1 MCERSQLQ
9 EIAEAPTHKGASS
22 ETGPKRKFWDPTY
35 AGEEKF
41 RVVLIAGFETFN
53 RQLYRM
59 AAEKAVARCPGL
71 EIWVFTDQDLQS
83 QQPLVEQAV
92 DEANVVFASLIFDFE
107 QVNWLRERILRVP
120 VRFVF
125 ESSLELMSSTKVG
138 SFSMASQPG
147 KKQGMPPAVKSLLSK
162 FSSTRE
168 EDRLD
173 GYTKFLKSGPAL
185 LKFIPGEKAKDLRRW
200 LQTYSYWNAGGVD
213 NVANMFC
220 SLASEFGG
228 LQPGSPAAEVIEAPQ
243 RGLVHPAR
251 PGYYFKTPREYLDWY
266 RAKFPGRES
275 WPVAGILLYRK
286 HVISALPYIDELVTH
301 METKEI
307 LPLPL
312 FITGVDGHIAV
323 RDFLTSPHEQEQLR
337 AGTIPVNPTL
347 SPDAVNVD
355 AVISTIGF
363 PLVGGP
369 AGSMEGARQAEI
381 AKEILQAKNV
391 PYFVAAPLLIQDVKS
406 WFGQGIGGLQSV
418 VLYSLPEL
426 DGAIDT
432 IPLGGLCCGDKD
444 GEIRLVEERLDR
456 LSTRI
461 KRWVSLRSTPKSER
475 RVAVVL
481 YGYPPGIG
489 ATGTAALLNVPTSLH
504 KLLSKMKEEG
514 YDVGELPEDPEELL
528 QMVKVADDE
537 SDSGR
542 GYANAQYAQRGG
554 ATVSTD
560 QLETWLGSSDTQRV
574 SKNWG
579 GSLDRS
585 GIRTVG
591 SGERAQM
598 LLGGVLFGKVWVAV
612 QPPLGL
618 PGDPMR
624 LLFER
629 DMTPHPQYS
638 AFYKFLERK
647 EEDNGF
653 GANVVVHFGMH
664 GTEEWLPGT
673 SLGNTGE
680 CWPDILTGS
689 LPNVYVYAA
698 NNPSESLLA
707 KRRGY
712 GTLISHNVPPYS
724 RAGLYKELQTL
735 RGLIAD
741 YFEGLS
747 RESRGAAMKV
757 LEEAGGIDGGE
768 EAVERCAAYMVR
780 ENMMMEYC
788 ERLKAYLAELE
799 QRLFSSGLH
808 VLGDPPVEQAM
819 EAYLRAYF
827 EDGSWEVTSKE
838 RTWDRFQEAVRQGCS
853 IRDLLLR
860 NTEELEGVLK
870 ALNGEFVPPAP
881 GGDLLRDG
889 SGVLPTGRNI
899 HALDPYRIPSKVA
912 MARGKAAA
920 ELSISL
926 HRKDNNDEFPET
938 IAVNLWGLEAIKTRG
953 ESVGIVLGLV
963 GAEPVVEATGRVVR
977 FDLIPLEKLGRPRV
991 DVLTSLSGI
1000 FRDSFSNVVE
1010 LLDDLF
1016 ERAAKADEP
1025 ADMNF
1030 IRKHALELQAA
1041 GETVE
1046 ASTARI
1052 FSNPPGEFGSLVN
1065 ERVTDG
1071 NWEDEADLGET
1082 WAKRNAFSFGRS
1094 GRGVERRSTLNKL
1107 MSTTGQVVQCVD
1119 SVEYGLTD
1127 IQEYYANT
1135 GAMVRAMDDLQ
1146 GGKGKVQASVVESY
1160 SKVPRPKRIN
1170 EVLRLEYRS
1179 KLLNPK
1185 WANSM
1190 VDQGSGG
1197 AFEVSQRMTA
1207 MIGWGATT
1215 KFKEPWVFDQSAAT
1229 YALDP
1234 VMAQKLR
1241 DSNPEAFKNIVGRLL
1256 EANNRGMWEAKPDVL
1271 QQLQEIYEDIDD
1283 AIELGTAA
1291 QRLSDITMQQKEKR

>member
-1 MCERSQLQ
+1 MPYRNGGWRVAINASRVWAMVFCFVFLSQDVQSWSFPAGTPRLAARSRRSGVQAGWRLRSNLAPRKSLRMCDSSQLQ
-9 EIAEAPTHKGASS
+9 EIAEPPASNDFVK
-22 ETGPKRKFWDPTY
+22 ETGPRRKFWNPTY
-35 AGEEKF
+35 TGEERF

-71 EIWVFTDQDLQS
+71 EIWVFTDQDLQTE
-83 QQPLVEQAV
+83 QGLVENAM
-92 DEANVVFASLIFDFE
+92 EGANVVFASLIFDFE

-125 ESSLELMSSTKVG
+125 ESSLELMSSTQVG

-200 LQTYSYWNAGGVD
+200 LQTYSFWNAGGVE

-228 LQPGSPAAEVIEAPQ
+228 LSLPQQEEEVEKDLWTQFVLFLQSLFNLKGEDAAASGGSEAAQVIEAPQ

-251 PGYYFKTPREYLDWY
+251 PGYYFKTPKEYLDWY
-266 RAKFPGRES
+266 REKFPGTEK
-275 WPVAGILLYRK
+275 WPVVGVLLYRK
-286 HVISALPYIDELVTH
+286 HVISALPYIDELIAH
-301 METKEI
+301 MEKKEI
-307 LPLPL
+307 LPLPV

-323 RDFLTSPHEQEQLR
+323 RDFLTSPHEQEQMR
-337 AGTIPVNPTL
+337 AGKIPVNPTL

-355 AVISTIGF
+355 AVVSTIGF

-381 AKEILQAKNV
+381 ARDILQAKNV

-432 IPLGGLCCGDKD
+432 IPLGGLCCGDKEFCNSYRD
-444 GEIRLVEERLDR
+444 LRGCQRESGEIRLVEERLDR

-461 KRWVSLRSTPKSER
+461 KRWVTLRSTPQSER
-475 RVAVVL
+475 RVALVL

-489 ATGTAALLNVPTSLH
+489 ATGTAALLNVPSSLH

-528 QMVKVADDE
+528 RMVKEADDA

-542 GYANAQYAQRGG
+542 GYANAEYAERGG
-554 ATVSTD
+554 AAISTE
-560 QLETWLGSSDTQRV
+560 QLEAWLGSSDTARV

-647 EEDNGF
+647 EEDKGF

-741 YFEGLS
+741 YFESSS
-747 RESRGAAMKV
+747 RESRSAGGGELEEASLMRQFAGASAPAIDASTMDKVEGSPTVEGTMLQTMFAAGLESDCPLPEGAMKV
-757 LEEAGGIDGGE
+757 LEEAGGVDAGE
-768 EAVERCAAYMVR
+768 EAVERCAAYMVEQR
-780 ENMMMEYC
+780 LMMEYC

-808 VLGDPPVEQAM
+808 VLGDPPAQQAM

-838 RTWDRFQEAVRQGCS
+838 RSVTATDEVPRSKEEEEEEEREEVPFSFPETALQLVLQGKGEAEVLMSRGEGVPSEGTTGWDRFQEAVRQACA

-860 NTEELEGVLK
+860 NSEELDGVLK

-920 ELSISL
+920 ELSIAL
-926 HRKDNNDEFPET
+926 HRKDNKDEYPET

-963 GAEPVVEATGRVVR
+963 GAEPVIEATGRVVR

-1000 FRDSFSNVVE
+1000 FR
-1010 LLDDLF
+1010 
-1016 ERAAKADEP
+1016 
-1025 ADMNF
+1025 
-1030 IRKHALELQAA
+1030 
-1041 GETVE
+1041 
-1046 ASTARI
+1046 
-1052 FSNPPGEFGSLVN
+1052 
-1065 ERVTDG
+1065 
-1071 NWEDEADLGET
+1071 
-1082 WAKRNAFSFGRS
+1082 
-1094 GRGVERRSTLNKL
+1094 
-1107 MSTTGQVVQCVD
+1107 
-1119 SVEYGLTD
+1119 
-1127 IQEYYANT
+1127 
-1135 GAMVRAMDDLQ
+1135 
-1146 GGKGKVQASVVESY
+1146 
-1160 SKVPRPKRIN
+1160 
-1170 EVLRLEYRS
+1170 
-1179 KLLNPK
+1179 
-1185 WANSM
+1185 
-1190 VDQGSGG
+1190 
-1197 AFEVSQRMTA
+1197 
-1207 MIGWGATT
+1207 
-1215 KFKEPWVFDQSAAT
+1215 
-1229 YALDP
+1229 
-1234 VMAQKLR
+1234 
-1241 DSNPEAFKNIVGRLL
+1241 
-1256 EANNRGMWEAKPDVL
+1256 
-1271 QQLQEIYEDIDD
+1271 
-1283 AIELGTAA
+1283 
-1291 QRLSDITMQQKEKR
+1291 